1 MKRIKLSKKE
11 YYDKMYACW
20 LGKNIGGTLG
30 APYECK
36 KYVNSLDFYSP
47 FPDGSAPNDDLDLQ
61 LVWLKLLEDTK
72 GIPET
77 EDFAEFWKKHSS
89 IYPWDEY
96 GFCTRNLER
105 GLLPPIA
112 GCFENFYIDNMGSP
126 IRSEIWACLY
136 PANPEAAAEMAWKD
150 SVLDHTG
157 GEGLYGEMFWAA
169 VESAAFVEKDPK
181 TLINIGL
188 AMIPSYSEIS
198 RVIRDAVW
206 CFENEVCW
214 ADARNRIVDAYGHNH
229 PCHAVPNH
237 GFTILGWLY
246 GSDFGDKLCKAVNC
260 GYDTDCTGATLGS
273 LLGIIGGRKAI
284 PAKWLK
290 PIGEKIILHKFTGK
304 FNSPKTIKELSNRML
319 KMAEK
324 YEKYSATVEFGSKT
338 CLPKDILSLLFK
350 NEKAREA
357 LLIDPLS
364 AIVVRD
370 GLTITFH
377 YNGDPVIFPGVEKTV
392 EVSVLKNN
400 MPVTVSISLKNE
412 KSFKINE
419 SKYNGENRTSFSV
432 IAPKVNGRNIIT
444 VEVLYLGKKT
454 TVDFTIFGPEE
465 AKGYEI
471 SKNVKSCRKC
481 HARIEK
487 CLCKK

>member
-1 MKRIKLSKKE
+1 MKKIKLSKKE

-20 LGKNIGGTLG
+20 LGKNIGGTIG

-36 KYVNSLDFYSP
+36 KYVNSLDFYNP
-47 FPDGSAPNDDLDLQ
+47 IPNGSAPNDDLDLQ
-61 LVWLKLLEDTK
+61 LVWLKLLEDKK

-77 EDFAEFWKKHSS
+77 EDFADYWKKYTS

-96 GFCTRNLER
+96 GFCSRNLER
-105 GLLPPIA
+105 GLIPPIS

-126 IRSEIWACLY
+126 IRSEIWACLF
-136 PANPEAAAEMAWKD
+136 PGNPEAAAEMAWKD

-188 AMIPSYSEIS
+188 AMIPCYSEIS

-206 CFENEVCW
+206 CYENNVIW
-214 ADARNRIVDAYGHNH
+214 ADARNRIVEAYGNNH

-246 GSDFGDKLCKAVNC
+246 GKDFGDKICKAVNC

-273 LLGIIGGRKAI
+273 LLGILGGRKAI
-284 PAKWLK
+284 PEKWLK
-290 PIGEKIILHKFTGK
+290 PIGEKIFLHAFTGK
-304 FNSPKTIKELSNRML
+304 FNSPKTIKELSGRML
-319 KMAEK
+319 KLAEK
-324 YEKYSATVEFGSKT
+324 YEQYSETVEFGSKT
-338 CLPKDILSLLFK
+338 SLPKELLSLLFK
-350 NEKAREA
+350 NEKARET
-357 LLIDPLS
+357 LETDPLS

-370 GLTITFH
+370 GVKIILH
-377 YNGDPVIFPGVEKTV
+377 YNGDPVLMPGIKKTLA
-392 EVSVLKNN
+392 VSVLFNNKPIDVAVKLTVPAKWILSDNCKSAGNKKVFMVQAEKVEAKNT
-400 MPVTVSISLKNE
+400 VTVE
-412 KSFKINE
+412 
-419 SKYNGENRTSFSV
+419 TSF
-432 IAPKVNGRNIIT
+432 R
-444 VEVLYLGKKT
+444 GKKIA
-454 TVDFTIFGPEE
+454 VPFMLFGPEE
-465 AKGYEI
+465 AKGWAIAE
-471 SKNVKSCRKC
+471 NVKKCKKC

-487 CLCKK
+487 CICQ